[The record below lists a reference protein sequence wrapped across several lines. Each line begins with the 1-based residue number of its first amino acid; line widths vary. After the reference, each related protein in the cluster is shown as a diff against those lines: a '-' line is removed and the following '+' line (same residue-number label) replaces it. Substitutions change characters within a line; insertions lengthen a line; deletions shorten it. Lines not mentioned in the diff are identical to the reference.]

1 MNEAS
6 EKIERGM
13 AFLKSKGLS
22 NDYEQAFYWLDKAR
36 ELGSKE
42 AEQVIQDMRMRNLGT
57 PFSGDI
63 PEPSRRSSDGKSSD
77 EFEIVNQTST
87 PENARIDIEAGI
99 GKNFEVS
106 RDKCVACGA
115 EALIP
120 NTNVTGAKY
129 CSPSKKGCGA
139 SVMLPII
146 EKGLD
151 NGIAL
156 QAYSESVSS
165 GRERVYSSL
174 GALVHMIKYDAR
186 IDDALRVKIISEI
199 VNRINECGIV
209 EQVIDDSLQNIT
221 IVPAPSSKKRKVQPV
236 TLLAQLISKSGYE
249 FIDAL
254 TKKSSIES
262 KNRQSGT
269 ELDLDDVTC
278 SDDISGKTVLLIDDT
293 YGEGATLRAC
303 IHALR
308 GKGARKVY
316 FLSLCKNIFGGM
328 KGSTSDDD
336 DIH

>member
-1 MNEAS
+1 MNEVS
-6 EKIERGM
+6 EYVKRGM
-13 AFLKSKGLS
+13 AFLKSKGPS

-42 AEQVIQDMRMRNLGT
+42 ADQVIQDMRMKNLGT
-57 PFSGDI
+57 PFSRDI
-63 PEPSRRSSDGKSSD
+63 PEPSRRSSDGGSSD
-77 EFEIVNQTST
+77 ESEMVDQTST
-87 PENARIDIEAGI
+87 PKNTRIDIEAGI
-99 GKNFEVS
+99 RKNFEVS
-106 RDKCVACGA
+106 RDKCIACGA

-120 NTNVTGAKY
+120 NANVAGAKR
-129 CSPSKKGCGA
+129 CSPDKKGCGA

-174 GALVHMIKYDAR
+174 GALVHMVKYDAR
-186 IDDALRVKIISEI
+186 VDDALRVKIISEI
-199 VNRINECGIV
+199 VNRINECSIV
-209 EQVIDDSLQNIT
+209 EQVVDGSPQNIT

-278 SDDISGKTVLLIDDT
+278 RDDISGKAVLLIDDT

-303 IHALR
+303 IRALR
-308 GKGARKVY
+308 GKGAREVY

-328 KGSTSDDD
+328 KGSASDDD